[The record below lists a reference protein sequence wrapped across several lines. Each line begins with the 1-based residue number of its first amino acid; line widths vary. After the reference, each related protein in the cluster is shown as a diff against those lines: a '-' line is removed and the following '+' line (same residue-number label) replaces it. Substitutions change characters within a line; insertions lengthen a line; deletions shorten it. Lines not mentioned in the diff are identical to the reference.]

1 MPSPSGMSWLDVTH
15 HSFRL
20 PLPIAWSAERCTG
33 LYRNPGNL
41 GVDNPNPSLEGRSR
55 PLPLPC
61 FPTGLQVKFSLAQ
74 GNGGWGGPT
83 TLTSK
88 FGVEGG
94 PHCSV
99 FSYDPGSVAAATS
112 PLGLRKM
119 GAAAGTTSTPR
130 LGMPPP
136 MVCHWLSVAV
146 NVPHNAQCCH
156 FFSPECIYLFHTST
170 ETHTQ
175 CWHISVSTHQPASS
189 VSSCLKSKFRNRS

>member
-1 MPSPSGMSWLDVTH
+1 MHRAVQESGKPWGRQPQPILGGEVPTIAPSPFSHRSSGQI
-15 HSFRL
+15 F
-20 PLPIAWSAERCTG
+20 
-33 LYRNPGNL
+33 
-41 GVDNPNPSLEGRSR
+41 
-55 PLPLPC
+55 PC
-61 FPTGLQVKFSLAQ
+61 
-74 GNGGWGGPT
+74 NGGWGGPT

-119 GAAAGTTSTPR
+119 GAAAGTPSTPR
-130 LGMPPP
+130 LGTPPR

-175 CWHISVSTHQPASS
+175 CWHISVSTQQPASS